1 MDSDK
6 MKRYIEAIKFAAGS
20 LQYKDIPVKK
30 TFCDTV
36 TQLYHYYENNNDIR
50 YLEVAALH
58 IQAYLEMG
66 FLYEE
71 YEELFNRILLS
82 LGTTR
87 EIQFPKRFYF
97 AKRIKLNKSQVRM
110 MIKRWPASPK
120 QIMKINEVIEDIVE
134 KVKAKESGIYYYQCA
149 VTNDLYELVIGKNE
163 NFFHDVG
170 RGKFYTFED

>member
-97 AKRIKLNKSQVRM
+97 AKRIK
-110 MIKRWPASPK
+110 
-120 QIMKINEVIEDIVE
+120 
-134 KVKAKESGIYYYQCA
+134 
-149 VTNDLYELVIGKNE
+149 IGRA
-163 NFFHDVG
+163 HV
-170 RGKFYTFED
+170 